1 MKKGLSIIVI
11 ILMYCVYTDICHG
24 ADTIKIN
31 LTYKHK
37 LNEKGQTQ
45 GSVTVRQEFYTQSN
59 ELFRVI
65 NYNEL
70 GGGIQ
75 NYTFLFYKNNKLYT
89 EECYNMKDSLLYILR
104 HEFDAN
110 DNDILITRFEAKGK
124 KLFESGKTRNT
135 YGPDHRLVS
144 STVYFG
150 KKVGSSTQYKY
161 DSNGK
166 LNREKTVNKA
176 VANAPY
182 KQETKI
188 YSHKEDGTL
197 DKISLSI
204 TDLSGK
210 TSSFT
215 EIYSIANGKTIS
227 IKKMN
232 PDGTISLEKVFHY
245 LPSGAP
251 SMYEEHDSQGI
262 IIYLL
267 EYDYRKHYMDK
278 GTQISFYEN
287 L

>member
-1 MKKGLSIIVI
+1 MKKGLSIIVV
-11 ILMYCVYTDICHG
+11 ILLCCVFPDICHG

-45 GSVTVRQEFYTQSN
+45 GSMTIRQEFYTQSN

-65 NYNEL
+65 NYDASSGSIL
-70 GGGIQ
+70 

-104 HEFDAN
+104 HDYDAN
-110 DNDILITRFEAKGK
+110 GNDILITRFVPKGK
-124 KLFESGKTRNT
+124 NIIESGKTRHT
-135 YGPDHRLVS
+135 YGPEHRLIS

-150 KKVGSSTQYKY
+150 KKAGTTTQYKY

-166 LNREKTVNKA
+166 LIREKTTHKPI
-176 VANAPY
+176 ANAPY

-188 YSHKEDGTL
+188 YSHKDDGTL
-197 DKISLSI
+197 DKLSLSI
-204 TDLSGK
+204 TDLSGRNH
-210 TSSFT
+210 SYT
-215 EIYSIANGKTIS
+215 EIYSIANGKVIS
-227 IKKMN
+227 VKKMN

-245 LPSGAP
+245 LASGAP
-251 SMYEEHDSQGI
+251 SIYEEHNSQGI
-262 IIYLL
+262 IILL
-267 EYDYRKHYMDK
+267 IEYDYRKHYMDK
-278 GTQISFYEN
+278 GTQISFYES